1 MKKSLNK
8 FFVFFKIL
16 AAALLTL
23 YCLIET
29 SAVQD
34 AVYDSLMRCLNI
46 VIPSLYG
53 MMIMSVFLSK
63 CGFFGMF
70 SGIIPIFIVSQFAGY
85 PVGAKLLCS
94 EYEKGRLS
102 RRQAEIYSGVCFGA
116 GPAFIFGCISSQLYG
131 NNSAGLTILISV
143 VLSNLILFIISS
155 FFSVREN
162 VEQSK
167 NKIEI
172 SLEMI
177 TDSILSGGRA
187 MADICFMISAFA
199 IISSSIKHIGAV
211 NRIASWISEFSDIS
225 SQRICGI
232 FDAFLDVTN
241 ISGVEHGDYL
251 ILPVISGL
259 VSFGGICV
267 LMQINAVTKGSIRI
281 FPLLFFRSIAAAL
294 STIICSLIMPFMLD
308 TETVS
313 AGNFAIHKA
322 DSPVPSIMLIF
333 MTLFL
338 FSGFNDESKKR
349 EN

>member
-94 EYEKGRLS
+94 EYERGRLS
-102 RRQAEIYSGVCFGA
+102 HRQAEIYSGVCFGA

-131 NNSAGLTILISV
+131 NKSAGLLILISA
-143 VLSNLILFIISS
+143 VLSNLILFIIVSI
-155 FFSVREN
+155 FNTKEET
-162 VEQSK
+162 EQTK
-167 NKIEI
+167 MKFEI
-172 SLEMI
+172 SSEML
-177 TDSILSGGRA
+177 TESILSGGRA

-199 IISSSIKHIGAV
+199 IISSSIKHIGVV
-211 NRIASWISEFSDIS
+211 NRIASWISGFSDIS

-241 ISGVEHGDYL
+241 ITGLDNGDYFV
-251 ILPVISGL
+251 LPIISGL

-267 LMQINAVTKGSIRI
+267 LMQINAVTRRNIRI
-281 FPLLFFRSIAAAL
+281 FPLLVFRSIAAGL
-294 STIICSLIMPFMLD
+294 SIIICNLIMPFLLSS
-308 TETVS
+308 ETVA

-322 DSPVPSIMLIF
+322 ESPIPSVMLIL
-333 MTLFL
+333 MTVFL
-338 FSGFNDESKKR
+338 FAGINDGTKKR